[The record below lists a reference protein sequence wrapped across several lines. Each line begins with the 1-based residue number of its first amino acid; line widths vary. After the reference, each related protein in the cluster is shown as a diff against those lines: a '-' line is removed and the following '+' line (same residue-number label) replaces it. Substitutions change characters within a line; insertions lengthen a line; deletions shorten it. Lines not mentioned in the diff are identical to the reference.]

1 VGGRQ
6 LGTNRLSVAVGTT
19 IANAGIVFC
28 FDGSVLSIR
37 LNKLVIWLPAGGS
50 PWAVCLR
57 VEARTLRRPP
67 RRLMR
72 EDIGVSIWES
82 HITLGNHKYRGTI
95 EEFGTIDPS
104 RVHCVE
110 SK

>member
-1 VGGRQ
+1 MFGTYCRQ

-19 IANAGIVFC
+19 IANAGIVFR
-28 FDGSVLSIR
+28 FDGSVLSIP
-37 LNKLVIWLPAGGS
+37 LNKPVIALLAEGA

-57 VEARTLRRPP
+57 VEARTLRRLP

-82 HITLGNHKYRGTI
+82 RITLGNHKYQGTI

-104 RVHCVE
+104 RVH
-110 SK
+110 